1 MNDVPDFEVLLRT
14 RTRIAINRRG
24 KAYELLI
31 GDGAYITVFEI
42 PKNAADEMIENFKRS
57 YPRRERGVTY
67 GE

>member
-1 MNDVPDFEVLLRT
+1 MNNVPDFEVLLRT

-42 PKNAADEMIENFKRS
+42 PKNAADEMIDYFERS
-57 YPRRERGVTY
+57 HRKHTRGVSY
-67 GE
+67 E